1 MFYTNITVSFNFIS
15 IPINLVLHE
24 NWYCMKKKKT
34 KNKKKTE
41 MLNLPIAFSVHITLY
56 YYIAAKYNRYF
67 FVSKP

>member
-1 MFYTNITVSFNFIS
+1 MTPSVLYKHKSFIYNFIG

-24 NWYCMKKKKT
+24 KKN

-41 MLNLPIAFSVHITLY
+41 MPNLPIAFSVHITLY

-67 FVSKP
+67 L